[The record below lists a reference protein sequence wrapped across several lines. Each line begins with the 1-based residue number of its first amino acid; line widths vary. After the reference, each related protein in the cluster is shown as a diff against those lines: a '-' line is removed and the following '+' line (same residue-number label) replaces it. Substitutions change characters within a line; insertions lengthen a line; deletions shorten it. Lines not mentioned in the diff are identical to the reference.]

1 MPVLRASD
9 KDFTA
14 RLRAFIGNGEAAED
28 VRAAVAGIIAD
39 VKRRGDTAVLYHTA
53 KFDHA
58 KLNVRQLRVPAAQI
72 EQAAARLDP
81 AKRKAFT
88 EAAQCIED
96 FHRRTLPKGWTAK
109 NPHGATVGERYHAIR
124 RCGLYI
130 PGGQV
135 PLVST
140 ALMTALPAKVAGV
153 PELCAC
159 TPPQADGKVNP
170 DILAALHLAGVK
182 EVYAVGG
189 VQAIAALA
197 FGTDSI
203 RAVDKVFGPGNA
215 YVTEAKRQLFGVV
228 GVDLLPGP
236 SEVMIIADRT
246 AKPAWVA
253 ADLCA
258 QAEHGSGKEK
268 LYLVADSA
276 ELVERCLAEARA
288 QATRLTHGDKIRL
301 ALDRMVC
308 AVVVD
313 RLEDAAEVAN
323 LVAPEHLELMVAKSK
338 LNALSARIT
347 TAGALLLGHETPTV
361 LGDFTAGPSHT
372 LPTGGTGRFFSGL
385 RVADFLRRTSLVRY
399 DAASLRK
406 AASVVDAFARMER
419 LDAHGRSLKVRLDP
433 KA

>member
-9 KDFTA
+9 KDFTV
-14 RLRAFIGNGEAAED
+14 RLRAFIGNGEAAPD
-28 VRAAVAGIIAD
+28 IRSAVAAIVAD
-39 VKRRGDTAVLYHTA
+39 VKQRGDAAVLYHTA

-58 KLNVRQLRVPAAQI
+58 KLNVRQLRVPLAQI

-81 AKRKAFT
+81 AKRKAFE
-88 EAAQCIED
+88 EAARCIED

-153 PELCAC
+153 PHLCAC
-159 TPPQADGKVNP
+159 TPPSPDGKMNP
-170 DILAALHLAGVK
+170 DTLAALHLCGVK
-182 EVYAVGG
+182 EIYAVGG

-197 FGTDSI
+197 LGTDSI
-203 RAVDKVFGPGNA
+203 PAVDKVFGPGNA

-228 GVDLLPGP
+228 GIDLLPGP

-276 ELVERCLAEARA
+276 EFVDRCLSAARA
-288 QATRLTHGDKIRL
+288 QAAQLTHGDKIRL
-301 ALDRMVC
+301 ALDHMVC
-308 AVVVD
+308 AVIVD
-313 RLEDAAEVAN
+313 RIADAAEVAN

-338 LNALSARIT
+338 LNALSAAIT

-385 RVADFLRRTSLVRY
+385 RVTDFLRRTSLVRY
-399 DAASLRK
+399 DLASLRK